1 MSKRRHPII
10 NQGAGQN
17 VPSLYKKRNMEQDQ
31 QTMEEY
37 LLSQLDTPVIFKDG
51 SVMHDQMRDR
61 FND

>member
-1 MSKRRHPII
+1 
-10 NQGAGQN
+10 
-17 VPSLYKKRNMEQDQ
+17 MEEKQ

-51 SVMHDQMRDR
+51 SIMHDQMCDR

>member
-1 MSKRRHPII
+1 
-10 NQGAGQN
+10 
-17 VPSLYKKRNMEQDQ
+17 
-31 QTMEEY
+31 MEEY